1 MNTVSIRSRLQRLT
15 LLLAVTV
22 SLCVKPDFRHQS
34 GDDPTNRN
42 QFASTHTGR
51 AQTNNRL
58 IVTLD
63 DTDQNKH
70 AEQLVEAYNH
80 ALDAQLQLV
89 RIMSGGSL
97 VLTTNQSINPKKL
110 IKQLSEL
117 PGVLDVV
124 NDALVH
130 VSSVDD
136 PQFDQQWQLHSTKR
150 YVASLNLPQAWDIT
164 HGSAD
169 VVVAVV
175 DTGIDYN
182 HPDLSGRLLTGYD
195 FVSSVSKSVNKGVV
209 VPEELAF
216 LRSHDGDGRDLDA
229 SDPGDAVSE
238 ETRKQFDSLDIDC
251 YVGNSSWHGTAMAS
265 IIAANVNDGIGIA
278 GIDWHA
284 KILPVRAIG
293 KCGGHRSDM
302 LDAIRWA
309 AGVYDPSLPPNPTP
323 ARIIN
328 LSLGVDDLCT
338 NADQRAINDAVAAG
352 ALVVAAVGNN
362 GHNTDARPS
371 SPSHC
376 QNVIGVMA
384 VDKYGLRANYSNF
397 GRDADVAAP
406 GGDVSPSLESILV
419 ATNKGSD
426 MPAEQFGYRS
436 ATGTSVAAPH
446 VAGVLA
452 LMLSVKPALTN
463 RELEALMLDN
473 ARPFPRDGFPLSNP
487 EMRCDKA
494 HCGSGILDAY
504 AAVQAVNSH
513 ELGTFLDS
521 PSLAAVQS
529 ALVSVGGYHGF
540 GCALG
545 EHESRDPTLPMLC
558 LSTIIITV
566 RRMRLK
572 TKAIRVSTS
581 VSPA

>member
-1 MNTVSIRSRLQRLT
+1 MKAVPVRSNLARFILPLAIAAGMNVGADAGAQ
-15 LLLAVTV
+15 
-22 SLCVKPDFRHQS
+22 SL
-34 GDDPTNRN
+34 G
-42 QFASTHTGR
+42 
-51 AQTNNRL
+51 AQPQNAQNNNRL

-63 DTDQNKH
+63 NTYHSKKAMHVVD
-70 AEQLVEAYNH
+70 YFSH

-89 RIMSGGSL
+89 RTMSGGGL
-97 VLTTNQSINPKKL
+97 VVAVDQQTNRPEL
-110 IKQLSEL
+110 IKQLRAL
-117 PGVLDVV
+117 PGVVDVAK
-124 NDALVH
+124 DAAVR
-130 VSSVDD
+130 VTVVDD
-136 PQFDQQWQLHSTKR
+136 PRFDKQWQLHSSER
-150 YVASLNLPQAWDIT
+150 YSASLNLPQAWNIT

-182 HPDLSGRLLTGYD
+182 HPGLSGRLLAGYD
-195 FVSSVSKSVNKGVV
+195 FVSSVANSVDNGIV
-209 VPEELAF
+209 VPDDLAY
-216 LRSHDGDGRDLDA
+216 LRSHDGDGRDFDA
-229 SDPGDAVSE
+229 SDPGDAISE
-238 ETRKQFDSLDIDC
+238 ATKKQFDSLDIDC
-251 YVGNSSWHGTAMAS
+251 YVSNSSWHGTAMAS

-309 AGVYDPSLPPNPTP
+309 AGVDDPSLPPNPTP

-352 ALVVAAVGNN
+352 ALVIAAVGNN

-384 VDKYGLRANYSNF
+384 VDKHGFRATYSNF

-406 GGDVSPSLESILV
+406 GGDVSPSPDSILV

-426 MPAEQFGYRS
+426 TPADKFGYRS

-463 RELEALMLDN
+463 RELEALLLDST
-473 ARPFPRDGFPLSNP
+473 RPFPGESDPMYDP
-487 EMRCDKA
+487 ELRCAKA
-494 HCGSGILDAY
+494 HCGAGILDAY
-504 AAVQAVNSH
+504 AAVQAVDEH
-513 ELGTFLDS
+513 QLGVYLDS

-529 ALVSVGGYHGF
+529 TPVSVGGYYGI
-540 GCALG
+540 GCAVSK
-545 EHESRDPTLPMLC
+545 HKSKDPTLPV
-558 LSTIIITV
+558 LSLGTLIIVV
-566 RRMRLK
+566 RRLR
-572 TKAIRVSTS
+572 IRAKKIEDATSTL
-581 VSPA
+581 PA

>member
-1 MNTVSIRSRLQRLT
+1 MSIA
-15 LLLAVTV
+15 LA
-22 SLCVKPDFRHQS
+22 FS
-34 GDDPTNRN
+34 GPA
-42 QFASTHTGR
+42 FS
-51 AQTNNRL
+51 AQTNNTPINHRL

-63 DTDQNKH
+63 NDDH
-70 AEQLVEAYNH
+70 PYNPKQVVNSFNEKLN
-80 ALDAQLQLV
+80 ARFQLV
-89 RIMSGGSL
+89 RTMSGGSL
-97 VLTTNQSINPKKL
+97 VLAINRQDNPKNL
-110 IKQLSEL
+110 IRQLRSL
-117 PGVLDVV
+117 PSVIDVA
-124 NDALVH
+124 NDAAVR
-130 VSSVDD
+130 VTAVDD
-136 PQFDQQWQLHSTKR
+136 PQFDNQWQLHTPER
-150 YVASLNLPQAWDIT
+150 YRASLNLPQAWNIT

-182 HPDLSGRLLTGYD
+182 HPDLSGRLLAGFD
-195 FVSSVSKSVNKGVV
+195 FVSSVSNAVDSGIV
-209 VPEELAF
+209 VPEELAY
-216 LRSHDGDGRDLDA
+216 LRSHDGDGRDFDA
-229 SDPGDAVSE
+229 SDPGDAISE
-238 ETRKQFDSLDIDC
+238 ATRKQFDSLDIDC

-309 AGVYDPSLPPNPTP
+309 AGVDDPSLPPNPTP

-352 ALVVAAVGNN
+352 ALIIAAVGNN

-384 VDKYGLRANYSNF
+384 VDKYGFRAAYSNF
-397 GRDADVAAP
+397 GRDADVGAP
-406 GGDVSPSLESILV
+406 GGDASPSPDSILV

-426 MPAEQFGYRS
+426 TPVEKFGYRS

-463 RELEALMLDN
+463 RELEALLLDN
-473 ARPFPRDGFPLSNP
+473 TRPFPVEGYPLFDP
-487 EMRCDKA
+487 ELGCDKA
-494 HCGSGILDAY
+494 HCGAGILDAY
-504 AAVQAVNSH
+504 AAVKAADAHQPGVY
-513 ELGTFLDS
+513 LDS

-529 ALVSVGGYHGF
+529 SPVSVGGYHGI

-545 EHESRDPTLPMLC
+545 QHKSRDLVLPILC
-558 LSTIIITV
+558 LITLIIVI
-566 RRMRLK
+566 RRLK
-572 TKAIRVSTS
+572 TKVAGVTASHLQ
-581 VSPA
+581 A

>member
-1 MNTVSIRSRLQRLT
+1 VNAVSIRSPLERIT
-15 LLLAVTV
+15 LLLAIAIGM
-22 SLCVKPDFRHQS
+22 CVAPAFGAPVFSANTKS
-34 GDDPTNRN
+34 
-42 QFASTHTGR
+42 
-51 AQTNNRL
+51 AQTNHRF

-63 DTDQNKH
+63 DTYHPDQ
-70 AEQLVEAYNH
+70 ARRIVERFSKTIG
-80 ALDAQLQLV
+80 AQMQFV
-89 RIMSGGSL
+89 RSMSGGSL
-97 VLTTNQSINPKKL
+97 VLTTKHQGNPQKL
-110 IKQLSEL
+110 IKQLHAL
-117 PGVLDVV
+117 PNVVDVT
-124 NDALVH
+124 NDAA
-130 VSSVDD
+130 VSVTSVDD
-136 PQFDQQWQLHSTKR
+136 PRFDNQWQLHSPDR
-150 YVASLNLPQAWDIT
+150 YRASLNLPQAWNIT
-164 HGSAD
+164 HGSTD

-182 HPDLSGRLLTGYD
+182 HPDLSGRLLAGYD
-195 FVSSVSKSVNKGVV
+195 FVSSVANAVDAGVV
-209 VPEELAF
+209 VPEELAY

-229 SDPGDAVSE
+229 SDPGDAISE
-238 ETRKQFDSLDIDC
+238 TTRKQFDSLDIDC

-309 AGVYDPSLPPNPTP
+309 AGVKDPSLPPNPTP
-323 ARIIN
+323 ARILN

-352 ALVVAAVGNN
+352 ALVIAAVGNN

-384 VDKYGLRANYSNF
+384 VDKYGFRADYSNF
-397 GRDADVAAP
+397 GRDADIAAP
-406 GGDVSPSLESILV
+406 GGDESPSPDSILV

-426 MPAEQFGYRS
+426 TPAENFGYRS

-452 LMLSVKPALTN
+452 LMLSVKPELTN
-463 RELEALMLDN
+463 RELEALLLEST
-473 ARPFPRDGFPLSNP
+473 RSFPGDGYPLFAP
-487 EMRCDKA
+487 ELGCEKA
-494 HCGSGILDAY
+494 HCGAGILDAY
-504 AAVQAVNSH
+504 AAVKAVDAH
-513 ELGTFLDS
+513 EPGTFLDS

-529 ALVSVGGYHGF
+529 SPVSVGGYYGI
-540 GCALG
+540 GCALSK
-545 EHESRDPTLPMLC
+545 HESGDPMLTMLC
-558 LSTIIITV
+558 LFTV
-566 RRMRLK
+566 IVSLRRLRPRLK
-572 TKAIRVSTS
+572 KTSLIASTFS
-581 VSPA
+581 V